1 MSVTEFDTNLSKI
14 EPEFNDVP
22 QFQMAQLEIIGK
34 SPSPDFI
41 PDEESASIC
50 PLLTPSPTGADYR
63 HPLDPLTAATL
74 EQKMLLEGKSPSPDF
89 TQDEEAALLTSSPP
103 SATFCHPLDPLRSKF
118 YS

>member
-1 MSVTEFDTNLSKI
+1 MSVTEFDTNLSNM

-50 PLLTPSPTGADYR
+50 PLLTPSPTGADFR
-63 HPLDPLTAATL
+63 HPLDPLTATL

-118 YS
+118 HF